1 MSTREKIVSALDML
15 SDEQIEALFT
25 LLNNLAGF
33 ASEPNTE
40 TIAAMRESDRI
51 AHDPNVKG
59 YSDMNSLREAL
70 DAE

>member
-1 MSTREKIVSALDML
+1 MSTREKIVSTLDML
-15 SDEQIEALFT
+15 TDEQVEALFT
-25 LLNNLAGF
+25 LLNSLVANT
-33 ASEPNTE
+33 PNGE